1 MPKVVNAVKGAVK
14 ATGSAVKGA
23 AKTAVKG
30 AIAGTAKAASVA
42 KKAVSGVKRMTA
54 VAAAAVPICVNKA
67 GKVAKKAVAAVST
80 CVDATIKTGK
90 AAGKMVGDYLKYEL
104 GERKKRFDE
113 HNQNLGKRVA
123 EEWENYWRKIER
135 GITEK
140 GVFYSPVKGI
150 SDTLDFMLQ
159 LRKAVVEEYP
169 TLNWTERKLQGAYQ
183 WVKDGVITNGDK
195 FGNYIYNKNWGVVS
209 NFVGGFFNASDMK
222 ENSGVAASVGSF
234 FNGVIGHGIL
244 GTVDGIVTAVTNPY
258 GTVEGINNIVGDP
271 GTAFSAL
278 KKEVGRVWDEEII
291 NGSWEDRSRVAGA
304 VTFEVVTTVGGAVKA
319 GKAAKA
325 GDKAADLGTAAKAA
339 GVMDDATGVAA
350 KTAGVMDD
358 AAGVA
363 AKAAGVMD
371 DATGM
376 AAKAADIMGDA
387 AVTAQTAKKTGKLG
401 SAIDRA
407 LTSNLVKKAANK
419 ADDFVREIRKLLNP
433 PELKPA
439 LASGALDDAGEVG
452 FFTKHYNNRVE
463 KNTPLQS
470 NSGVN
475 IQKAEIVGDAVDGT
489 GDLGGVVKKGGSE
502 TVKDGA
508 YRASKYSKSWKKG
521 SLKDAINKFAPDSI
535 PEYTDK
541 GKIIYR
547 NSDTGIEIV
556 YDKNGNYFRIND
568 TNITGRRSYIDLEG
582 NKIPNNVVTEKGTQR
597 GITQGEY
604 NELTHFNNTD

>member
-1 MPKVVNAVKGAVK
+1 MKGAVK
-14 ATGSAVKGA
+14 ATGNAVKGA

-30 AIAGTAKAASVA
+30 AIAGTAKAASAA
-42 KKAVSGVKRMTA
+42 KKAVSGVKRMA
-54 VAAAAVPICVNKA
+54 YIAAAAIPVCVNKA
-67 GKVAKKAVAAVST
+67 GAVAKKAVATVST

-244 GTVDGIVTAVTNPY
+244 GTVDGIATAVTNPY

-325 GDKAADLGTAAKAA
+325 AKAGDKAADLGTAAKVVDA
-339 GVMDDATGVAA
+339 MDDATGVAA
-350 KTAGVMDD
+350 KTA
-358 AAGVA
+358 
-363 AKAAGVMD
+363 
-371 DATGM
+371 
-376 AAKAADIMGDA
+376 DIMGDA
-387 AVTAQTAKKTGKLG
+387 AVTARTAKKTGKLG
-401 SAIDRA
+401 NVIDRA
-407 LTSNLVKKAANK
+407 LTSNLAKKAANK
-419 ADDFVREIRKLLNP
+419 ADDFVREIRDLLNP

-439 LASGALDDAGEVG
+439 LVNGALDDADEVG
-452 FFTKHYNNRVE
+452 FFTRHYNNRME

-475 IQKAEIVGDAVDGT
+475 IQKAEIVGDAGDGT
-489 GDLGGVVKKGGSE
+489 WDLGGC
-502 TVKDGA
+502 
-508 YRASKYSKSWKKG
+508 
-521 SLKDAINKFAPDSI
+521 
-535 PEYTDK
+535 
-541 GKIIYR
+541 
-547 NSDTGIEIV
+547 
-556 YDKNGNYFRIND
+556 
-568 TNITGRRSYIDLEG
+568 
-582 NKIPNNVVTEKGTQR
+582 
-597 GITQGEY
+597 
-604 NELTHFNNTD
+604 